1 MGEPIS
7 VYFTS
12 VGGAEFRFSDRPGVA
27 RRVTETPDLIPEL
40 KKLGARTTSPP
51 SGEWLP
57 GTLGM
62 EVSAEKAEMVHML
75 LDTIDGGNPC
85 WW

>member
-12 VGGAEFRFSDRPGVA
+12 VGGVTFRFPDRPGVA
-27 RRVTETPDLIPEL
+27 RRVVDAPHLLPEL
-40 KKLGARTTSPP
+40 KKLGAKVTSPP

-62 EVSAEKAEMVHML
+62 QLSADKAEMLHQL
-75 LDTIDGGNPC
+75 IDTIDGGNPC

>member
-1 MGEPIS
+1 MGESIS

-12 VGGAEFRFSDRPGVA
+12 VGGAEFRFPDRPGVA
-27 RRVTETPDLIPEL
+27 RRVTDDGSLIPEL
-40 KKLGARTTSPP
+40 KKLGAAVTDPP
-51 SGEWLP
+51 GGQWLP
-57 GTLGM
+57 GTLGLRL
-62 EVSAEKAEMVHML
+62 SADKAEMVHML